1 MITRFVR
8 PLTSKVLGAGFAQAR
23 ARLFG
28 APLARRFSKAN
39 EVDKAE
45 KKLQKIIAQ
54 ELEFEEDNY
63 AEDQSIQQFLT
74 ENKWVLEDKPST
86 NLLLLK
92 KISGNSVVQIYFTSK
107 APSFDGEDGQEPE
120 EGDQAPQK
128 AGGEAQDQQ
137 EERDAMQDQEFTEF
151 NVYITRGKQ
160 TVAFECVSVNGE
172 IEINH
177 CNVIDD
183 INIHRTQSPFN
194 MTAVESY
201 KGPEFHTLDE
211 GVQQA
216 LVDLLRAHGVNEE
229 LAQLIEHTALDK
241 EQRLYMRWLGQVRDF
256 LQSK

>member
-8 PLTSKVLGAGFAQAR
+8 PFASKAASLSFAQAR
-23 ARLFG
+23 TGLFS
-28 APLARRFSKAN
+28 APLARKFSKIN

-45 KKLQKIIAQ
+45 KKLQKLISQ

-63 AEDQSIQQFLT
+63 AEDQPIQQYLT
-74 ENKWVLEDKPST
+74 ENKWVMEDKETS

-92 KISGNSVVQIYFTSK
+92 KISANSVVQIYFTSK
-107 APSFDGEDGQEPE
+107 SPSFNGEDGEEPE
-120 EGDQAPQK
+120 EGDQAPKKTAEQ
-128 AGGEAQDQQ
+128 EE
-137 EERDAMQDQEFTEF
+137 EERDSMQDQEFTEF

-172 IEINH
+172 IEVNH

-194 MTAVESY
+194 MTAVDSY
-201 KGPEFHTLDE
+201 KGPEFVTLDE

-216 LVDLLRAHGVNEE
+216 LMELLSAHGVNED
-229 LAQLIEHTALDK
+229 LAQIIERAALDK
-241 EQRLYMRWLGQVRDF
+241 EQRLYMRWLGQVREF
-256 LQSK
+256 LKSK